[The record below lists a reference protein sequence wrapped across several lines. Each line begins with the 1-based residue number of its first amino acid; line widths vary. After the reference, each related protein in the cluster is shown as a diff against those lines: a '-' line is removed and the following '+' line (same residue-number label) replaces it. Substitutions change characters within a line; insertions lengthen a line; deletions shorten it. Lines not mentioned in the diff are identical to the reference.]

1 MISPYRNRLPM
12 AYLPASR
19 AVDTVGMHPMFY
31 GRVSGVGTPV
41 ARLDDGTETVFYPAG
56 KRYRFQEQSTRIVM
70 DGGVPRFE
78 VNPTLARTEVMYD
91 LQVTVKDY
99 VPGSGQV
106 KYTTWGRALYP
117 GFNPTPNWQTVPE
130 SDFIAMYPEWVS
142 IRDAKFGSPVPTGSS
157 VPPVAT
163 PTPKPAGSALP
174 LLLGAA
180 FLLLS

>member
-1 MISPYRNRLPM
+1 
-12 AYLPASR
+12 
-19 AVDTVGMHPMFY
+19 MFQS
-31 GRVSGVGTPV
+31 RVSGVGTPV
-41 ARLDDGTETVFYPAG
+41 ARMDDGTETVFFPAG

-106 KYTTWGRALYP
+106 KYTTWGSGLYP
-117 GFNPTPNWQTVPE
+117 GFNPTPNWQTVSE

-142 IRDAKFGSPVPTGSS
+142 VRNAKFG
-157 VPPVAT
+157 PPVSSGDSAP
-163 PTPKPAGSALP
+163 PTSSPAVKPSGSALP
-174 LLLGAA
+174 ILMGAA
-180 FLLLS
+180 YLLFS

>member
-31 GRVSGVGTPV
+31 GRVSGVGSMGPRPV
-41 ARLDDGTETVFYPAG
+41 DPTETEFEAVG
-56 KRYRFQEQSTRIVM
+56 KIHSTRTW
-70 DGGVPRFE
+70 DH
-78 VNPTLARTEVMYD
+78 PTYGKQTVSYPLV
-91 LQVTVKDY
+91 VTVKNY

-106 KYTTWGRALYP
+106 SYTTWGKGLYP
-117 GFNPTPNWQTVPE
+117 GFNLNPNWQTVSE
-130 SDFIAMYPEWVS
+130 AEFISMYPDWVAV
-142 IRDAKFGSPVPTGSS
+142 RNAKFGAPAPAPVPAPAPS
-157 VPPVAT
+157 PAPI
-163 PTPKPAGSALP
+163 PTPKPTGSALP